1 MLVSLSDV
9 RKLVEAAIRQDDFPN
24 EIPMPLLREA
34 VLEYPSRAGK
44 SMRSALLIW
53 CCGLFGGD
61 TAQCRRVAAAVELY
75 HLWTLVHDDIIDE
88 DELRRNGPT
97 IHAWARDRLL
107 RNGMG
112 ATPATAHKFGI
123 TMGILAGDV
132 IHGWANKLVAEAH
145 GDGLSPELVLRILHR
160 LNGHVTPRLITGEA
174 LDVELAIT
182 PVRNRT
188 AGPIRTML
196 HLKTGV
202 LFRFAAE
209 AGAMIGLNTVETMHE
224 KVRLVGDFAEHAAF
238 AFQVRDDLLGIV
250 GNVHEL
256 GKPIGS
262 DIRQGKSTLLT
273 VLATQR
279 LCGAELD
286 RFQQTLG
293 NRDATDADVAAAC
306 ALLHNAGII
315 DEVNREMQTVLDRA
329 GECLDKLPDNAYR
342 QHLRDWLE
350 YVGSRQR

>member
-9 RKLVEAAIRQDDFPN
+9 RKLVEAVIRQDDFPN

-44 SMRSALLIW
+44 SMRPALLIW

-97 IHAWARDRLL
+97 IHAWARDRFLHS
-107 RNGMG
+107 GTG
-112 ATPATAHKFGI
+112 TTPVSANKFGI

-188 AGPIRTML
+188 AGPIREML

-250 GNVHEL
+250 GNVQEL

-262 DIRQGKSTLLT
+262 DIRQGKPTLLT
-273 VLATQR
+273 LLAGQR
-279 LCGAELD
+279 LRGTELD
-286 RFQQTLG
+286 QFQQTLG
-293 NRDATDADVAAAC
+293 NPEATNADIDAAC
-306 ALLHNAGII
+306 ALLRDAGILSEMNQ
-315 DEVNREMQTVLDRA
+315 EVQIALDRA
-329 GECLDKLPDNAYR
+329 RECLDRLPDNDYR
-342 QHLRDWLE
+342 QHLYGWLE
-350 YVGSRQR
+350 YVGTRRL